1 MSQSPAEKLTLHL
14 VHGGQS
20 KPISTAESQSIT
32 IGRSAECTI
41 CLEIPKIS
49 RVHAEIRVDVTG
61 LRLIDKRS
69 SNGTYLNGDRIE
81 TAKLR
86 SGDKI
91 EIGEAVIEV
100 RSATPKT
107 DRQKPVKK
115 RQASAKSSRSH
126 AASKS
131 TAAASSPPEENE
143 GPSVSRRSAP
153 STVNKLADLALM
165 VLLLV
170 LVGLVAKEYSSGPKT
185 IVREVQPQVGST
197 SGETEVSEVARPLDE
212 GEISLKLLEQ
222 EMADGQYGWD
232 VIGGL
237 RSIARREPG
246 SRAAKTCLDL
256 AEALEGVQNATQI
269 NRREALEELL
279 TPMVLG
285 QDFGEASV
293 IARFLAAV
301 DTAGS
306 SLAGSGKKYWT
317 ERADQIGRM
326 ARAEIRTLDDQV
338 TSLLN
343 LRRPGE
349 ALRLVAASR
358 KRLTGFREFETMMTD
373 LVEGVADIKLKEPP
387 RRMKAPREWS
397 ELLARS
403 RRYLEECRYSDLA
416 PVLYRALSLDLPPTD
431 HIQALD
437 FLVKAGALTA
447 MFEEFIEGAS
457 GGDLTVRLA
466 GSSIRVLRA
475 TREGVE
481 LQREIAGGQQNL
493 EKSWLEITSTDKSA
507 LFRSVP
513 HSVEGVMGLVFL
525 AEIAGDDEG
534 FHRGLVNLHRRKS
547 GEGLAEA
554 ILMKARPGIP
564 AGSEFVEF
572 DGRLV
577 TVLEK
582 ENLLAE
588 KRLKKEREREAIAQ
602 AERLRKSKKIDV
614 IVDYVQLLREQGSF
628 SLADQMLREVIAKS
642 DDAEQSAEARRLLA
656 DPYLAVVPLRESGDP
671 DNRVDFFILGD
682 GYQVN
687 DEQQTQFLNHAKTCE
702 RLLFSVDPFREYE
715 QFFNCS
721 AVHLQ
726 SVDNGVSREP
736 GDINKDTPLGCLV
749 RYDVLTSN
757 AGKVFTITDRLGEAG
772 KDRQTIVIANDVAGV
787 ATGGGGVTSLPK
799 GALGLVNHEVGHS
812 FGGLN
817 DEYDNE
823 PGQDPDKQPPPPRD
837 AVVAT
842 RPAPPNLMHG
852 SDKADVAS
860 KVIWQEWIDAEDRW
874 WNNSTVGLFE
884 GGDRKPYHVWRPQLS
899 CMMRDL
905 SGFCVVCMEHMV
917 KQIYRNVRPVDKVEP
932 EPGELVLEKAEDEEV
947 ILKVWTLQPRTHDL
961 EVVWRVLSYGLQKP
975 AAAGG
980 AETSGQTAVN
990 DERLGE
996 TWRRSQSG
1004 LDPTGKTV
1012 RAAQLRAKDLEPG
1025 WHRVRCSIKDPTPWV
1040 LRDDEGLLTQELEW
1054 WVEVRP

>member
-1 MSQSPAEKLTLHL
+1 MPQQSDDSMNLFL
-14 VHGGQS
+14 VHGG
-20 KPISTAESQSIT
+20 ESRQIPTTGVSSIT
-32 IGRSAECTI
+32 IGRSDECTVT
-41 CLEIPKIS
+41 LEIAKIS
-49 RVHAEIRVDVTG
+49 RVHAEIRIDG
-61 LRLIDKRS
+61 QDFRLIDKRS
-69 SNGTYLNGDRIE
+69 SNGTYLNGERIE
-81 TAKLR
+81 SARLR
-86 SGDKI
+86 AGDRI
-91 EIGEAVIEV
+91 EIGEAIIEV
-100 RSATPKT
+100 RSPQAKAVRKNPA
-107 DRQKPVKK
+107 KK
-115 RQASAKSSRSH
+115 RPATTGTKGSRG
-126 AASKS
+126 A
-131 TAAASSPPEENE
+131 TASSGKKSAVAANPDEENAYVPRRS
-143 GPSVSRRSAP
+143 GPSALNRV
-153 STVNKLADLALM
+153 ADITLM
-165 VLLLV
+165 ILLLV
-170 LVGLVAKEYSSGPKT
+170 LVGLVAKEYATGPKK
-185 IVREVQPQVGST
+185 IVREVPLQQETDST
-197 SGETEVSEVARPLDE
+197 NTDVTQIAGPMDDGEV
-212 GEISLKLLEQ
+212 SLKLLEQ
-222 EMADGQYGWD
+222 EMADGEMGWD
-232 VIGGL
+232 AIDGL
-237 RSIARREPG
+237 RSIARRQPS

-256 AEALEGVQNATQI
+256 AEALEGVKSATQLT
-269 NRREALEELL
+269 RREALEELL
-279 TPMVLG
+279 TPMVLA
-285 QDFGEASV
+285 QEFGNASV
-293 IARFLAAV
+293 VARFLARV
-301 DTAGS
+301 D
-306 SLAGSGKKYWT
+306 SGDASRKYWT
-317 ERADQIGRM
+317 GRADQIGRM
-326 ARAEIRTLDDQV
+326 ARAEIRTLDEQV

-343 LRRPGE
+343 LRKPGE

-358 KRLTGFREFETMMTD
+358 QRLAGFNEFEGMLTD
-373 LVEGVADIKLKEPP
+373 LVEGMADLKLKEPP
-387 RRMKAPREWS
+387 RRVKAPREWS

-403 RRYLEECRYSDLA
+403 RRYLEECRYSDLS
-416 PVLYRALSLDLPPTD
+416 PVLYRALSLDLPPND

-437 FLVKAGALTA
+437 LLVKAGALTA
-447 MFEEFIEGAS
+447 MFEEFIEGAA
-457 GGDLTVRLA
+457 GGELEVRVA
-466 GSSIRVLRA
+466 GVPMRVLRA
-475 TREGVE
+475 TRESVE
-481 LQREIAGGQQNL
+481 LQRTIAGGKQNL
-493 EKSWLEITSTDKSA
+493 EKSWLEVTSTDKSA

-534 FHRGLVNLHRRKS
+534 FHRALVNLHRRKS
-547 GEGLAEA
+547 GESLAEA

-564 AGSEFVEF
+564 TGSEFVEY

-577 TVLEK
+577 TILDK
-582 ENLLAE
+582 ENLLEE

-614 IVDYVQLLREQGSF
+614 IVDYAQLLREQGSF

-642 DDAEQSAEARRLLA
+642 DDAEQSAEARRLLL

-671 DNRVDFFILGD
+671 KNRIDLFILGD
-682 GYQVN
+682 GYQVA
-687 DEQQTQFLNHAKTCE
+687 DEQQSQFLNHAKTCE
-702 RLLFSVDPFREYE
+702 RLLFSVDPYREYE
-715 QFFNCS
+715 QYFNCS

-736 GDINKDTPLGCLV
+736 GEISKDTPLGCMV

-757 AGKVFTITDRLGEAG
+757 AGKVFSITDRLGEAG
-772 KDRQTIVIANDVAGV
+772 KDRQTVVIANDVAGV

-799 GALGLVNHEVGHS
+799 GALGLVHHEVGHS

-917 KQIYRNVRPVDKVEP
+917 KQIYRNVRPVDRVEP
-932 EPGELVLEKAEDEEV
+932 EPGELVLKKEDEEEI

-980 AETSGQTAVN
+980 EGSTGQTAVN

-996 TWRRSQSG
+996 VWRRSQSG

-1054 WVEVRP
+1054 WVEVQP